1 MITQI
6 LEDRGLA
13 TKRKTSNANSQAE
26 ETLIGTLIYYPDSFK
41 NVSDKL
47 APEDFISDQT
57 RFIFKAMITLQQ
69 NDQEIDLLNLIDVLS
84 GNGGLAKIGGKQ
96 YLSKLVGEEV
106 VGTSAVIPHL
116 IDQIKADAQKRN
128 ATLSLLHAQDKL
140 KAGEPVDEVLS
151 ETTTDLEALKEK
163 PIIEEEAPDPVLF
176 PDVMAGPA
184 GEFADVYSSYLEV
197 PRHFLYMSFL
207 TCLGSILADKVRI
220 CSELNTQPRLYTIL
234 LGESADDRKSTAIL
248 KVVGFFKDT
257 LTKEGFGV
265 CWGVGSAEGL
275 QSRFQR
281 DKNLLLAFDEFKQ
294 FINKCKIEASVLLPA
309 VNSLFEMNLY
319 ETYTKTS
326 NIKIEDAHL
335 TILAASTVQTW
346 ERIWTPAFTDIGFYN
361 RLWLVPGMGERKFSL
376 PAKIPEEKKQS
387 IRTGLVDILKSIG
400 QGMELDLTD
409 EAKEL
414 YQEWYMDL
422 LQSIH
427 TKRLDTYS
435 MRLMALLAIN
445 ESKNEIDKGIIEK
458 VIALANWQLEV
469 RRLHDPV
476 DAETKTARLEEK
488 IRRVLKSGPK
498 SDRELK
504 QNTHANR
511 EGLWYYNMAISNLQK
526 ANEIGWEKQ
535 RKLWRLS

>member
-1 MITQI
+1 MKLPKGDIP
-6 LEDRGLA
+6 
-13 TKRKTSNANSQAE
+13 AE
-26 ETLIGTLIYYPDSFK
+26 ETLLGTLIYYPNFFEKVCD
-41 NVSDKL
+41 NL
-47 APEDFISDQT
+47 NPEDFSLERT
-57 RFIFKAMITLQQ
+57 RAIFEAMLSLQQ
-69 NDQEIDLLNLIDVLS
+69 NNQAIDLLNLMDILS
-84 GNGGLAKIGGKQ
+84 RNGGLSKIGGKQ
-96 YLSKLVGEEV
+96 YLADLVGEQA
-106 VGTSAVIPHL
+106 VGTSAALPHL
-116 IDQIKADAQKRN
+116 IDEIKAAAKKRN
-128 ATLSLLHAQDKL
+128 ATLSLLQAQDKI
-140 KAGEPVDEVLS
+140 KAGEAVDEVLT
-151 ETTTDLEALKEK
+151 EATTSLEALKEK
-163 PIIEEEAPDPVLF
+163 SLEDEASDPVVF

-197 PRHFLYMSFL
+197 PRHFLYMAFL
-207 TCLGSILADKVRI
+207 TCLGSILADRVKL

-248 KVVGFFKDT
+248 KVVAFFKDT
-257 LTKEGFGV
+257 LVKEGFGT
-265 CWGVGSAEGL
+265 CWGIGSAEGL

-319 ETYTKTS
+319 ETYTKSS
-326 NIKIEDAHL
+326 NIKIENAHL
-335 TILAASTVQTW
+335 SILAASTVQTW

-376 PAKIPEEKKQS
+376 PAKIPEEKKQP
-387 IRTGLVDILKSIG
+387 IKNGLVDILKSVG
-400 QGMELDLTD
+400 EGVELDLTE

-414 YQEWYMDL
+414 YQSWYL
-422 LQSIH
+422 NLEQSIH
-427 TKRLDTYS
+427 SKRLDTYT
-435 MRLMALLAIN
+435 MRLMALLAVN
-445 ESKNEIDKGIIEK
+445 EFKNEIDKGIIEK

-469 RRLHDPV
+469 RQLHDPV
-476 DAETKTARLEEK
+476 DAENKVAKLEER

-511 EGLWYYNMAISNLQK
+511 EGLWYYNMAITNLQK

-535 RKLWRLS
+535 RKLWRLI

>member
-1 MITQI
+1 M
-6 LEDRGLA
+6 
-13 TKRKTSNANSQAE
+13 AE
-26 ETLIGTLIYYPDSFK
+26 ETLIGTLIYYPHSFK

-47 APEDFISDQT
+47 APEDFTLERT
-57 RFIFKAMITLQQ
+57 RAIFEAMMSLEQ
-69 NDQEIDLLNLIDVLS
+69 NNQAIDLLNLIDVLS

-96 YLSKLVGEEV
+96 YLANLVREEA

-116 IDQIKADAQKRN
+116 IDEIKASAQKRN
-128 ATLSLLHAQDKL
+128 ATLSLLHAQDKI
-140 KAGEPVDEVLS
+140 KSGEPVEEVLS
-151 ETTTDLEALKEK
+151 ETATNLEALKEK
-163 PIIEEEAPDPVLF
+163 SLEVEEVADPVVF

-197 PRHFLYMSFL
+197 PRHFLYLGFL
-207 TCLGSILADKVRI
+207 TCLGSILADRVRL
-220 CSELNTQPRLYTIL
+220 CSELNTQPRLFTVL

-335 TILAASTVQTW
+335 SILAASTVQTW

-376 PAKIPEEKKQS
+376 PEKIPPEKK
-387 IRTGLVDILKSIG
+387 
-400 QGMELDLTD
+400 
-409 EAKEL
+409 
-414 YQEWYMDL
+414 
-422 LQSIH
+422 
-427 TKRLDTYS
+427 
-435 MRLMALLAIN
+435 
-445 ESKNEIDKGIIEK
+445 
-458 VIALANWQLEV
+458 
-469 RRLHDPV
+469 
-476 DAETKTARLEEK
+476 
-488 IRRVLKSGPK
+488 
-498 SDRELK
+498 
-504 QNTHANR
+504 
-511 EGLWYYNMAISNLQK
+511 
-526 ANEIGWEKQ
+526 
-535 RKLWRLS
+535 